1 MHHELSYE
9 RDEEMANN
17 GGFPLISEDD
27 LIKLYSKDRKVSGVC
42 IYVCLYV

>member
-17 GGFPLISEDD
+17 GGYPMMCEDD
-27 LIKLYSKDRKVSGVC
+27 VIKIYSKDRKVV
-42 IYVCLYV
+42 YAL